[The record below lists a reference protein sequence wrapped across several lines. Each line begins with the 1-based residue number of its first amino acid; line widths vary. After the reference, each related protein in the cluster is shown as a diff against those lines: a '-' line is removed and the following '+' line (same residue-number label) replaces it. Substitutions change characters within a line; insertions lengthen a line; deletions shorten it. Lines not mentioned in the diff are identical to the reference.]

1 MTGWPIRDTPLSMTL
16 LRNTLAAALLLAIAG
31 CGQPAPETPAAP
43 AAPASP
49 PAATAASAP
58 APVAAGEAA
67 VALDA
72 GGLMIVMK
80 DTGSS
85 RMIDFGLPKARVAAI
100 VTNVAGAPTPESTN
114 SECGAGPM
122 QFIAWPDGLTL
133 MFQEDRF
140 VGWTV
145 NKDGA
150 EKQSTMSGIGVGST
164 RSDLLAAY
172 SGVQVS
178 ETSLGQEFSAGGLY
192 GVLDGPGAAG
202 KIEVMWAGTS
212 CVFR

>member
-1 MTGWPIRDTPLSMTL
+1 MNL
-16 LRNTLAAALLLAIAG
+16 LRNAFAAAILFSLAA
-31 CGQPAPETPAAP
+31 CGQPSSDKPAAP
-43 AAPASP
+43 AEPIVAAPPSG
-49 PAATAASAP
+49 P
-58 APVAAGEAA
+58 APVATTQAA

-72 GGLMIVMK
+72 GGLMIVTK

-85 RMIDFGLPKARVAAI
+85 RMIDFGLPKAQVAAI

-114 SECGAGPM
+114 SECGAGPV

-133 MFQEDRF
+133 LFQEDRF
-140 VGWTV
+140 VGWSV
-145 NKDGA
+145 DKDAAG
-150 EKQSTMSGIGVGST
+150 KQSTMSGVGVGST
-164 RSDLLAAY
+164 RADLAAAY

-178 ETSLGQEFSAGGLY
+178 ETSLGQEFRAGGLY
-192 GVLDGPGAAG
+192 GVLDGADTTA

>member
-1 MTGWPIRDTPLSMTL
+1 MTV
-16 LRNTLAAALLLAIAG
+16 LRNAFAAALLLGLAA
-31 CGQPAPETPAAP
+31 CGQPASETPAAP
-43 AAPASP
+43 VEPAAAPP
-49 PAATAASAP
+49 PAP
-58 APVAAGEAA
+58 APVAAGQAA

-85 RMIDFGLPKARVAAI
+85 RMIDFGLPKAQVVGI

-114 SECGAGPM
+114 SECGAGPV
-122 QFIAWPDGLTL
+122 QFIGYPDGLTL
-133 MFQEDRF
+133 LFQEDRF
-140 VGWTV
+140 VGWSLD
-145 NKDGA
+145 KDAAG
-150 EKQSTMSGIGVGST
+150 KQSTMSGVGVGST
-164 RSDLLAAY
+164 RADLAAAY

-192 GVLDGPGAAG
+192 GVLDGPSPAA